1 MRGLYGGVLAKL
13 HKQMNLSTNINTRE
27 SFAENARRS
36 DIIWHSSPYLPMEV
50 GGQFLIWHGISR
62 DMIGHQI
69 EGTDG
74 INILDVAIAS
84 THISGTILF
93 LE

>member
-1 MRGLYGGVLAKL
+1 
-13 HKQMNLSTNINTRE
+13 MNLSTNINTRE

-36 DIIWHSSPYLPMEV
+36 DIVWHASPYSSIEV
-50 GGQFLIWHGISR
+50 GGQFLIGHGISR

-74 INILDVAIAS
+74 INILEFSITS
-84 THISGTILF
+84 TYLSGTILF

>member
-1 MRGLYGGVLAKL
+1 
-13 HKQMNLSTNINTRE
+13 MNLSTNINTKG

-36 DIIWHSSPYLPMEV
+36 DVIWHASPYSPIEV
-50 GGQFLIWHGISR
+50 GGQILIGHGISR

-69 EGTDG
+69 QGTDG
-74 INILDVAIAS
+74 INILDVSIAS
-84 THISGTILF
+84 DQLAGTILF

>member
-1 MRGLYGGVLAKL
+1 
-13 HKQMNLSTNINTRE
+13 MNLSTNINTRE

-36 DIIWHSSPYLPMEV
+36 DIVWHASPYSPIEV
-50 GGQFLIWHGISR
+50 GGQFLIGHGISR

-69 EGTDG
+69 QGTDG
-74 INILDVAIAS
+74 INILDVSIPS
-84 THISGTILF
+84 TYLSGTILF

>member
-1 MRGLYGGVLAKL
+1 
-13 HKQMNLSTNINTRE
+13 MNLSTNINTRE

-36 DIIWHSSPYLPMEV
+36 DIVWHASPYSPIEV
-50 GGQFLIWHGISR
+50 GGQFLIGHGISR

-69 EGTDG
+69 EGTDR
-74 INILDVAIAS
+74 INILDVFISS
-84 THISGTILF
+84 TYLSGTILF

>member
-1 MRGLYGGVLAKL
+1 M
-13 HKQMNLSTNINTRE
+13 NTRG

-36 DIIWHSSPYLPMEV
+36 DIVWHASPYSPIEV
-50 GGQFLIWHGISR
+50 GGQFLIGHGISR

-74 INILDVAIAS
+74 IDILDVSMPS
-84 THISGTILF
+84 TYLSGTILF
-93 LE
+93 LK